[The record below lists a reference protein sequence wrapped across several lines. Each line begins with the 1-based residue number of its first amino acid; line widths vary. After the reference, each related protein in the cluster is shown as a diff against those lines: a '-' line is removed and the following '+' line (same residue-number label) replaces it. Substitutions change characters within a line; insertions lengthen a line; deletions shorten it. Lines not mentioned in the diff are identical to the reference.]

1 MAPVTATS
9 TGFCNQFIDD
19 DRLSSLLERL
29 SAYDTSESNASSNLD
44 AEVGNA
50 DGDVDADADAV
61 RIDVEGLVGELERW
75 PQWKFEE
82 TVSDFSHAFLMYSN
96 ILNELMENF

>member
-44 AEVGNA
+44 AEIGNY
-50 DGDVDADADAV
+50 DADAAAV

-75 PQWKFEE
+75 HQWKFEE
-82 TVSDFSHAFLMYSN
+82 TVSDFICIFNVFKYL
-96 ILNELMENF
+96 E